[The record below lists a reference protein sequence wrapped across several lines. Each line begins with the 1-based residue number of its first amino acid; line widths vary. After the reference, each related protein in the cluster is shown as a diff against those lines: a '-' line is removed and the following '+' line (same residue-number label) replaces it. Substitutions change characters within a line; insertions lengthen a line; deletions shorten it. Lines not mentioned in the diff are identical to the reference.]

1 MKSVS
6 QDPPVEIEDAASA
19 PNPDGTSATVANGI
33 GRLIEDHRE
42 LDKLFDELDNASGAV
57 ATKDLIIRVS
67 RAISA
72 HEDVEASVL
81 GPVIRSRLDG
91 GRRLSR
97 LQRKR
102 YHETERL
109 LAIIARRSI
118 SSPDLPDLLTRVVE
132 AVGTLIAEQESS
144 TFLRV
149 QAALSYDE
157 LTKLDDR
164 VGSAR
169 RHATTRP
176 HPYLSHHG
184 SLAQG
189 VRRAMAKVDRLRDR
203 LTPRL

>member
-81 GPVIRSRLDG
+81 G
-91 GRRLSR
+91 
-97 LQRKR
+97 
-102 YHETERL
+102 
-109 LAIIARRSI
+109 A
-118 SSPDLPDLLTRVVE
+118 SSGP
-132 AVGTLIAEQESS
+132 GS
-144 TFLRV
+144 T
-149 QAALSYDE
+149 AAGACRGCS
-157 LTKLDDR
+157 
-164 VGSAR
+164 VS
-169 RHATTRP
+169 ATTRQRGCWP
-176 HPYLSHHG
+176 
-184 SLAQG
+184 
-189 VRRAMAKVDRLRDR
+189 
-203 LTPRL
+203 